1 MKKIKISNGLKNVG
15 KISSG
20 TLLGQL
26 IAIVSLPI
34 LTRLYGS
41 EIIGYMTLFTSI
53 ATVINSFSDLG
64 LTNAIMIATNEE
76 KSYQIYKVV
85 SSINFFISVASFCII
100 PLIYS
105 GEKQYNPFFIGFMVS
120 IIVLTQQQIQI
131 SYTWLNK
138 NQKYNILMKN
148 PIINQVAIFAI
159 SVGLYFTGVN
169 KFGYFIGV
177 LTGQLLTLLNMKR
190 YLPKSKIV
198 FNLSKYKKVINE
210 NKDFVFYQLP
220 TTVLTNVKN
229 QLPTFLINNFFGT
242 TILGYY
248 SITQKIL
255 NIPINLLANAIG
267 KVFFSNI
274 SKMVQNGEKIGE
286 YVFQNLK
293 RATYISI
300 IPITL
305 LISLSNIAIY
315 IIMGYFNDIASQML
329 QASSIQAIF
338 TFLMMSLSGIYIVI
352 HKQSYALRSV
362 IAQMLGYVIGFGL
375 GKFIFND
382 IVPALYITTIIY
394 SIIQII
400 YFSFIFKAINI
411 SPIRYLKNV
420 ILCLMVIITLS
431 AILSFVFNQIFKG
444 VLLW

>member
-1 MKKIKISNGLKNVG
+1 MKKVKISNGLKNVG

-64 LTNAIMIATNEE
+64 LTNAIMIAKNEE

-85 SSINFFISVASFCII
+85 SSINFFISIISFFII

-105 GEKQYNPFFIGFMVS
+105 GAKQYNPFFLGFMVS

-148 PIINQVAIFAI
+148 PVINQVSIFVIA
-159 SVGLYFTGVN
+159 VGLYFIGVN
-169 KFGYFIGV
+169 KYGYFIGTLV
-177 LTGQLLTLLNMKR
+177 GQLLTLINMKR
-190 YLPKSKIV
+190 CLPKSKIV
-198 FNLSKYKKVINE
+198 FNLSKYKNVINE

-220 TTVLTNVKN
+220 TTILTNVKN

-300 IPITL
+300 VPITL

-315 IIMGYFNDIASQML
+315 IIMGYFNDVASQML

-338 TFLMMSLSGIYIVI
+338 TFLMASLSGIYIVI
-352 HKQSYALRSV
+352 KKQNYALKSV
-362 IAQMLGYVIGFGL
+362 IAQMLGYIIGFGL

-382 IVPALYITTIIY
+382 VVLALYITTIIY
-394 SIIQII
+394 SIIQIV
-400 YFSFIFKAINI
+400 YFCFIFKAMNI
-411 SPIRYLKNV
+411 SPMRYLKNV
-420 ILCLMVIITLS
+420 MLCLLLIITLS
-431 AILSFVFNQIFKG
+431 VILSLVFNQFFEG
-444 VLLW
+444 VIL

>member
-148 PIINQVAIFAI
+148 PIINQVAIFVI
-159 SVGLYFTGVN
+159 SISLYFTGIN

-210 NKDFVFYQLP
+210 NKDFVSYQLP
-220 TTVLTNVKN
+220 TTILTNVKN

-300 IPITL
+300 VPITL

-315 IIMGYFNDIASQML
+315 IIMGYFNDVASQML

-338 TFLMMSLSGIYIVI
+338 TFLMASLSGIYIVI
-352 HKQSYALRSV
+352 KKQNYALKSV
-362 IAQMLGYVIGFGL
+362 IAQMLGYIIGFGL

-382 IVPALYITTIIY
+382 VVRALYITTIIY

-400 YFSFIFKAINI
+400 YFCFIFKAMNI
-411 SPIRYLKNV
+411 SPMRYLKNV
-420 ILCLMVIITLS
+420 ILCLLLIITLS
-431 AILSFVFNQIFKG
+431 TILSLVFNQFFEG
-444 VLLW
+444 VIL

>member
-1 MKKIKISNGLKNVG
+1 MKKFKISNGLKNIG

-64 LTNAIMIATNEE
+64 LTNAIMIAKNEE

-85 SSINFFISVASFCII
+85 SSINFFISIISFFII

-148 PIINQVAIFAI
+148 PVINQVSIFVIA
-159 SVGLYFTGVN
+159 VGLYFIGVN
-169 KFGYFIGV
+169 KYGYFIGTLV
-177 LTGQLLTLLNMKR
+177 GQLLTLINMKR
-190 YLPKSKIV
+190 CLPKSKIV
-198 FNLSKYKKVINE
+198 FNLSKYKNVINE

-220 TTVLTNVKN
+220 TTILTNVKN

-300 IPITL
+300 VPITL

-315 IIMGYFNDIASQML
+315 IIMGYFNDVASQML

-338 TFLMMSLSGIYIVI
+338 TFLMASLSGIYIVI
-352 HKQSYALRSV
+352 KKQNYALKSV
-362 IAQMLGYVIGFGL
+362 IAQMLGYIIGFGL

-382 IVPALYITTIIY
+382 VVLALYITTIIY
-394 SIIQII
+394 SIIQIV
-400 YFSFIFKAINI
+400 YFCFIFKAMNI
-411 SPIRYLKNV
+411 SPMRYLKNV
-420 ILCLMVIITLS
+420 ILCLLLIITSS
-431 AILSFVFNQIFKG
+431 AILSLVFNHFFEG
-444 VLLW
+444 VIL

>member
-64 LTNAIMIATNEE
+64 LTNAIMIATNDE

-169 KFGYFIGV
+169 RFGYFIGV

-220 TTVLTNVKN
+220 
-229 QLPTFLINNFFGT
+229 
-242 TILGYY
+242 
-248 SITQKIL
+248 
-255 NIPINLLANAIG
+255 
-267 KVFFSNI
+267 
-274 SKMVQNGEKIGE
+274 
-286 YVFQNLK
+286 
-293 RATYISI
+293 
-300 IPITL
+300 
-305 LISLSNIAIY
+305 
-315 IIMGYFNDIASQML
+315 YF
-329 QASSIQAIF
+329 
-338 TFLMMSLSGIYIVI
+338 
-352 HKQSYALRSV
+352 H
-362 IAQMLGYVIGFGL
+362 
-375 GKFIFND
+375 
-382 IVPALYITTIIY
+382 
-394 SIIQII
+394 
-400 YFSFIFKAINI
+400 
-411 SPIRYLKNV
+411 
-420 ILCLMVIITLS
+420 
-431 AILSFVFNQIFKG
+431 
-444 VLLW
+444 